1 MAGSP
6 RAGGEQVEGEGEGEG
21 EEEVEEE
28 AEGEPVVALSKLQCQ
43 YSSSL

>member
-6 RAGGEQVEGEGEGEG
+6 RAGGEQVEGEGEG
-21 EEEVEEE
+21 EEVEEE

>member
-6 RAGGEQVEGEGEGEG
+6 RAGGERVEGEV

-28 AEGEPVVALSKLQCQ
+28 GEEEGEPVVALSKLQYQC
-43 YSSSL
+43 SSSL

>member
-6 RAGGEQVEGEGEGEG
+6 LAGGERVEGEGEG
-21 EEEVEEE
+21 EEEEEEAEE
-28 AEGEPVVALSKLQCQ
+28 AEGEPVVALSKLPYQ